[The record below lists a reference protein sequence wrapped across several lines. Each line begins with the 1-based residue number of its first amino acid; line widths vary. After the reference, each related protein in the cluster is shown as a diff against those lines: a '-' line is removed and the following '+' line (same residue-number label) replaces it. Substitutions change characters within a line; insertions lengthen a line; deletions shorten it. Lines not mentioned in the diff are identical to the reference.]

1 MPELRVVAVSN
12 DGTRL
17 VLKAADSTEY
27 TLPIDE
33 RLRAAVRGDR
43 PRLGQIEIEVESHLR
58 PRDIQARIR
67 AGATAEEV
75 AQLAGIPVDRV
86 RRFEGPVLAE
96 RAFMAE
102 RARKTPVRRPGEN
115 AGPQLGEAVQERL
128 LLRGA
133 EKDTVQ
139 WDSWRRD
146 DGTWEVLLVYR
157 VAGEPHSASWT
168 YDPPRRL
175 VQAVDD
181 EARSLIGESDD
192 LAAPEPSFPFVP
204 RIARLPRDRPLDR
217 ARGTSRPSLPP
228 LRARRGDRASE
239 RDSLTSLL
247 EAVPSF
253 RGDMVVPGTALRA
266 RTAGGA
272 RRANRRRRSP
282 RPPRP
287 RPVPPTRTSSCPAR
301 SAATATGSSAPPT
314 ARPRR
319 TASVRAAA
327 RRSRAGTRSCSARGA
342 RSRSSGLRQSDR
354 SHATVSP
361 VSACCRLAT
370 VRRRQVGIVRCGPVS
385 FRRGPG
391 ARATATGGRAP
402 RRPGGPASEDHSDH
416 EPTYRA
422 AGMPAT
428 ASAST
433 SWAPETPEPQ

>member
-33 RLRAAVRGDR
+33 RLRAAIRNDR
-43 PRLGQIEIEVESHLR
+43 ARLGQIEIEVESHLR

-75 AQLAGIPVDRV
+75 AQLAGIPVERV

-102 RARKTPVRRPGEN
+102 RARKTAVRRQGEST
-115 AGPQLGEAVQERL
+115 GPQLGEAVAERL

-133 EKDTVQ
+133 EKDSVL

-181 EARSLIGESDD
+181 EARALIGETTQE
-192 LAAPEPSFPFVP
+192 AAQEPSYPFVP
-204 RIARLPRDRPLDR
+204 RIARLPRDRALERPDR
-217 ARGTSRPSLPP
+217 A
-228 LRARRGDRASE
+228 DRAERTAEERAEEE

-253 RGDMVVPGTALRA
+253 RGDMVVPAQ
-266 RTAGGA
+266 AGPPSVTPDTPAAATVTEDGPDTPGA
-272 RRANRRRRSP
+272 EEEAPPAPAASAGAGSAYADVLMPRSVGAHRDRLVGSTDRQAEADGVRPGRRATVPSWDEIVFGSRRKK
-282 RPPRP
+282 
-287 RPVPPTRTSSCPAR
+287 
-301 SAATATGSSAPPT
+301 
-314 ARPRR
+314 
-319 TASVRAAA
+319 
-327 RRSRAGTRSCSARGA
+327 
-342 RSRSSGLRQSDR
+342 QD
-354 SHATVSP
+354 
-361 VSACCRLAT
+361 
-370 VRRRQVGIVRCGPVS
+370 
-385 FRRGPG
+385 
-391 ARATATGGRAP
+391 
-402 RRPGGPASEDHSDH
+402 
-416 EPTYRA
+416 
-422 AGMPAT
+422 
-428 ASAST
+428 
-433 SWAPETPEPQ
+433 

>member
-1 MPELRVVAVSN
+1 MTSAGTTREVPMPELRVVAVSN

-33 RLRAAVRGDR
+33 RLRAAVRNDR
-43 PRLGQIEIEVESHLR
+43 ARLGQIEIEVESHLR

-67 AGATAEEV
+67 AGASAEEV
-75 AQLAGIPVDRV
+75 AQLAGIPVERV

-181 EARSLIGESDD
+181 EARALIGETDD
-192 LAAPEPSFPFVP
+192 AIGVTHEPSFPFVP

-217 ARGTSRPSLPP
+217 TPDRPAQLPAAAP
-228 LRARRGDRASE
+228 EAEETE

-253 RGDMVVPGTALRA
+253 RGDLVVPERPAPEAPATEPVQEPAAEEPPAPAASAGAGSAYADVLMPRSVTGHRDRLTGTTDRQAEADGVRP
-266 RTAGGA
+266 G
-272 RRANRRRRSP
+272 RRAA
-282 RPPRP
+282 
-287 RPVPPTRTSSCPAR
+287 VPSWDEI
-301 SAATATGSSAPPT
+301 
-314 ARPRR
+314 
-319 TASVRAAA
+319 VF
-327 RRSRAGTRSCSARGA
+327 GTRRKK
-342 RSRSSGLRQSDR
+342 Q
-354 SHATVSP
+354 
-361 VSACCRLAT
+361 
-370 VRRRQVGIVRCGPVS
+370 
-385 FRRGPG
+385 
-391 ARATATGGRAP
+391 
-402 RRPGGPASEDHSDH
+402 E
-416 EPTYRA
+416 
-422 AGMPAT
+422 
-428 ASAST
+428 
-433 SWAPETPEPQ
+433 

>member
-67 AGATAEEV
+67 AGASAEEV

-192 LAAPEPSFPFVP
+192 LAATPEPSFPFVP

-217 ARGTSRPSLPP
+217 ALERPERPALPSP
-228 LRARRGDRASE
+228 EPVEESE

-253 RGDMVVPGTALRA
+253 RGDMVVPERPAEPPEEPVVEPEA
-266 RTAGGA
+266 EEPPAPAASAGSAYADVLMPRSVGA
-272 RRANRRRRSP
+272 HRDRLIGSTDRQAEADGVRPGRRAA
-282 RPPRP
+282 
-287 RPVPPTRTSSCPAR
+287 VPSWDEI
-301 SAATATGSSAPPT
+301 
-314 ARPRR
+314 
-319 TASVRAAA
+319 VF
-327 RRSRAGTRSCSARGA
+327 GTRRKK
-342 RSRSSGLRQSDR
+342 Q
-354 SHATVSP
+354 
-361 VSACCRLAT
+361 
-370 VRRRQVGIVRCGPVS
+370 
-385 FRRGPG
+385 
-391 ARATATGGRAP
+391 
-402 RRPGGPASEDHSDH
+402 E
-416 EPTYRA
+416 
-422 AGMPAT
+422 
-428 ASAST
+428 
-433 SWAPETPEPQ
+433 

>member
-17 VLKAADSTEY
+17 VLKSADSTEY

-33 RLRAAVRGDR
+33 RLRAAVRNDR
-43 PRLGQIEIEVESHLR
+43 ARLGQIEIEVESHLR

-67 AGATAEEV
+67 AGASAEEV
-75 AQLAGIPVDRV
+75 AQFAGIPVDRV

-115 AGPQLGEAVQERL
+115 TGPQLGEAVQERL

-133 EKDTVQ
+133 DKETVQ

-168 YDPPRRL
+168 YDAPRRL

-181 EARSLIGESDD
+181 EARSLIGETDD
-192 LAAPEPSFPFVP
+192 VAAPEPSFPFVP

-217 ARGTSRPSLPP
+217 ALDRQMERPTAPP
-228 LRARRGDRASE
+228 PPPEPEDHIASVSAGE

-253 RGDMVVPGTALRA
+253 RGDMVVPERPAPPEPPAIEPAAQGPEADESPAAAASAGAGSAYADVLMPRAVAGHRDRLTGTTDRQAEADGVRP
-266 RTAGGA
+266 G
-272 RRANRRRRSP
+272 RRAA
-282 RPPRP
+282 
-287 RPVPPTRTSSCPAR
+287 VPTWDEI
-301 SAATATGSSAPPT
+301 
-314 ARPRR
+314 
-319 TASVRAAA
+319 VF
-327 RRSRAGTRSCSARGA
+327 GTRRKK
-342 RSRSSGLRQSDR
+342 QD
-354 SHATVSP
+354 
-361 VSACCRLAT
+361 
-370 VRRRQVGIVRCGPVS
+370 
-385 FRRGPG
+385 
-391 ARATATGGRAP
+391 
-402 RRPGGPASEDHSDH
+402 
-416 EPTYRA
+416 
-422 AGMPAT
+422 
-428 ASAST
+428 
-433 SWAPETPEPQ
+433 

>member
-33 RLRAAVRGDR
+33 RLRAAVRNDR
-43 PRLGQIEIEVESHLR
+43 ARLGQIEIEVESHLR

-67 AGATAEEV
+67 AGASAEEV
-75 AQLAGIPVDRV
+75 AQFAGIPVDRV

-115 AGPQLGEAVQERL
+115 TGPQLGEAVQERL

-133 EKDTVQ
+133 DKETVQ

-157 VAGEPHSASWT
+157 VAGEPHSASWS

-181 EARSLIGESDD
+181 EARSLIGETDD
-192 LAAPEPSFPFVP
+192 AAPEPSFPFVP

-217 ARGTSRPSLPP
+217 TLDRQIERHVERPVPAPEPEEYVSS
-228 LRARRGDRASE
+228 ASAGE

-253 RGDMVVPGTALRA
+253 RGDMVVPERPTQPEPPALEPA
-266 RTAGGA
+266 TEEAEA
-272 RRANRRRRSP
+272 DE
-282 RPPRP
+282 PP
-287 RPVPPTRTSSCPAR
+287 
-301 SAATATGSSAPPT
+301 
-314 ARPRR
+314 
-319 TASVRAAA
+319 AAA
-327 RRSRAGTRSCSARGA
+327 ASAGAGSAYADVLMPRAVAGHRDRLTGTTDRQAEADGVRPGGGRPCRAGTRSSSVPAA
-342 RSRSSGLRQSDR
+342 RSRTDR
-354 SHATVSP
+354 ECR
-361 VSACCRLAT
+361 SA
-370 VRRRQVGIVRCGPVS
+370 GEGPV
-385 FRRGPG
+385 RDGVRAPLRPAAGPYLG
-391 ARATATGGRAP
+391 SGPVATGRA
-402 RRPGGPASEDHSDH
+402 GSADHSDQ
-416 EPTYRA
+416 EP
-422 AGMPAT
+422 G
-428 ASAST
+428 
-433 SWAPETPEPQ
+433 

>member
-75 AQLAGIPVDRV
+75 AQMAGIPVDRV

-133 EKDTVQ
+133 DKDTVQ

-146 DGTWEVLLVYR
+146 DGTWEVLLVYL

-217 ARGTSRPSLPP
+217 TLDRPSLPAQP
-228 LRARRGDRASE
+228 SEPAEESTGERE

-253 RGDMVVPGTALRA
+253 RGDMVVPE
-266 RTAGGA
+266 RTAEPVTEEPDEEEPVAEEPPASAASAGSAYADVLMPRSVGSHRDRLVGA
-272 RRANRRRRSP
+272 TDRQAEADGVRPGRRAA
-282 RPPRP
+282 
-287 RPVPPTRTSSCPAR
+287 VPSWDEI
-301 SAATATGSSAPPT
+301 
-314 ARPRR
+314 
-319 TASVRAAA
+319 VF
-327 RRSRAGTRSCSARGA
+327 GTRRKK
-342 RSRSSGLRQSDR
+342 Q
-354 SHATVSP
+354 
-361 VSACCRLAT
+361 
-370 VRRRQVGIVRCGPVS
+370 
-385 FRRGPG
+385 
-391 ARATATGGRAP
+391 
-402 RRPGGPASEDHSDH
+402 E
-416 EPTYRA
+416 
-422 AGMPAT
+422 
-428 ASAST
+428 
-433 SWAPETPEPQ
+433 

>member
-1 MPELRVVAVSN
+1 MTSAGTTREVPMPELRVVAVSN

-33 RLRAAVRGDR
+33 RLRAAVRNDR
-43 PRLGQIEIEVESHLR
+43 ARLGQIEIEVESHLR

-67 AGATAEEV
+67 AGASAEEV

-115 AGPQLGEAVQERL
+115 TGPQLGEAVSERL

-133 EKDTVQ
+133 DRDTVQ

-146 DGTWEVLLVYR
+146 DGTWEVLLAYH

-181 EARSLIGESDD
+181 EARALIGETDD
-192 LAAPEPSFPFVP
+192 TPEPSFPFVP
-204 RIARLPRDRPLDR
+204 RIARLPRERSGDRPADR
-217 ARGTSRPSLPP
+217 SAQAPVQEPEESG
-228 LRARRGDRASE
+228 E

-253 RGDMVVPGTALRA
+253 RGDMVVPETSVVQEEEQGEEPEPAEEPAAPPAAAGAGSAYADVLMPRSVGGHRDRLTGTTDRQAEADGVRP
-266 RTAGGA
+266 G
-272 RRANRRRRSP
+272 RRAA
-282 RPPRP
+282 
-287 RPVPPTRTSSCPAR
+287 VPSWDEI
-301 SAATATGSSAPPT
+301 
-314 ARPRR
+314 
-319 TASVRAAA
+319 VF
-327 RRSRAGTRSCSARGA
+327 GTRRKK
-342 RSRSSGLRQSDR
+342 QD
-354 SHATVSP
+354 
-361 VSACCRLAT
+361 
-370 VRRRQVGIVRCGPVS
+370 
-385 FRRGPG
+385 
-391 ARATATGGRAP
+391 
-402 RRPGGPASEDHSDH
+402 
-416 EPTYRA
+416 
-422 AGMPAT
+422 
-428 ASAST
+428 
-433 SWAPETPEPQ
+433 

>member
-33 RLRAAVRGDR
+33 RLRAAVRNDR
-43 PRLGQIEIEVESHLR
+43 ARLGQIEIEVESHLR

-67 AGATAEEV
+67 AGASAEEV
-75 AQLAGIPVDRV
+75 AQFAGIPVDRV

-115 AGPQLGEAVQERL
+115 TGPQLGEAVQERL

-133 EKDTVQ
+133 DKETVQ

-181 EARSLIGESDD
+181 EARSLIGETDG
-192 LAAPEPSFPFVP
+192 AAPEPSFPFVP
-204 RIARLPRDRPLDR
+204 RIARLPRDRALDR
-217 ARGTSRPSLPP
+217 QIERHVERPAP
-228 LRARRGDRASE
+228 ASEPEEYVSSASAGE

-253 RGDMVVPGTALRA
+253 RGDMVVPERPTQPEPPALEPAVEESEADEPPAAASAGAGSAYADVLMPRAVAGHRDRLTGTTDRQAEADGVRP
-266 RTAGGA
+266 G
-272 RRANRRRRSP
+272 RRAA
-282 RPPRP
+282 
-287 RPVPPTRTSSCPAR
+287 VPSWDEI
-301 SAATATGSSAPPT
+301 
-314 ARPRR
+314 
-319 TASVRAAA
+319 VF
-327 RRSRAGTRSCSARGA
+327 GTRRKK
-342 RSRSSGLRQSDR
+342 QD
-354 SHATVSP
+354 
-361 VSACCRLAT
+361 
-370 VRRRQVGIVRCGPVS
+370 
-385 FRRGPG
+385 
-391 ARATATGGRAP
+391 
-402 RRPGGPASEDHSDH
+402 
-416 EPTYRA
+416 
-422 AGMPAT
+422 
-428 ASAST
+428 
-433 SWAPETPEPQ
+433 

>member
-33 RLRAAVRGDR
+33 RLRAAVRNDR
-43 PRLGQIEIEVESHLR
+43 ARLGQIEIEVESHLR

-67 AGATAEEV
+67 AGASAEEV
-75 AQLAGIPVDRV
+75 AQMGGIPVERV

-102 RARKTPVRRPGEN
+102 RARKTSVRRQGETT
-115 AGPQLGEAVQERL
+115 GPQLGEAVAERL

-133 EKDTVQ
+133 EKDTVL

-181 EARSLIGESDD
+181 EARSLIGET
-192 LAAPEPSFPFVP
+192 AQAQAQEPSFPFVP

-217 ARGTSRPSLPP
+217 SLDRQIDRSDREARAEE
-228 LRARRGDRASE
+228 RAEPEE

-253 RGDMVVPGTALRA
+253 RGDMVVP
-266 RTAGGA
+266 
-272 RRANRRRRSP
+272 
-282 RPPRP
+282 
-287 RPVPPTRTSSCPAR
+287 
-301 SAATATGSSAPPT
+301 APPT
-314 ARPRR
+314 NPPDAVPAAEIPEESVEEAAPAASAGAGSAYADVLMPRAVAGHRDRLVGTTDRQAEADGVRPGRR
-319 TASVRAAA
+319 
-327 RRSRAGTRSCSARGA
+327 
-342 RSRSSGLRQSDR
+342 
-354 SHATVSP
+354 ATVPSWDEI
-361 VSACCRLAT
+361 VFGS
-370 VRRRQVGIVRCGPVS
+370 RRKK
-385 FRRGPG
+385 
-391 ARATATGGRAP
+391 
-402 RRPGGPASEDHSDH
+402 E
-416 EPTYRA
+416 
-422 AGMPAT
+422 
-428 ASAST
+428 
-433 SWAPETPEPQ
+433 

>member
-17 VLKAADSTEY
+17 VLKAADATEY

-75 AQLAGIPVDRV
+75 AQLAGIPVERV

-115 AGPQLGEAVQERL
+115 SGPLLGEAVQERL

-133 EKDTVQ
+133 EKDTVL

-175 VQAVDD
+175 VQAVDS

-217 ARGTSRPSLPP
+217 SL
-228 LRARRGDRASE
+228 DRALDRERPGLPAPASEPVEESTGE

-253 RGDMVVPGTALRA
+253 RGDLVVPERPVEDPEEPVAEVEA
-266 RTAGGA
+266 EEPAAPAASAGSAYADVLMPRSVGSHRDRLIGA
-272 RRANRRRRSP
+272 TDRQAEADGVRPGRRAA
-282 RPPRP
+282 
-287 RPVPPTRTSSCPAR
+287 VPSWDEI
-301 SAATATGSSAPPT
+301 
-314 ARPRR
+314 
-319 TASVRAAA
+319 VF
-327 RRSRAGTRSCSARGA
+327 GTRRKK
-342 RSRSSGLRQSDR
+342 Q
-354 SHATVSP
+354 
-361 VSACCRLAT
+361 
-370 VRRRQVGIVRCGPVS
+370 
-385 FRRGPG
+385 
-391 ARATATGGRAP
+391 
-402 RRPGGPASEDHSDH
+402 E
-416 EPTYRA
+416 
-422 AGMPAT
+422 
-428 ASAST
+428 
-433 SWAPETPEPQ
+433 

>member
-115 AGPQLGEAVQERL
+115 AAGPQLGEAVQERL

-146 DGTWEVLLVYR
+146 DGTWEVLLVYA

-204 RIARLPRDRPLDR
+204 RIARLPRERSLDR
-217 ARGTSRPSLPP
+217 ALERPSLP
-228 LRARRGDRASE
+228 AQASEPAEETSEE

-253 RGDMVVPGTALRA
+253 RGDLVVPDRPSEPDTEEPAEEPA
-266 RTAGGA
+266 AEEPPAPAASAGSAYADVLMPRSVGSHRDRLIGA
-272 RRANRRRRSP
+272 TDRQAEADGVRPGRRAA
-282 RPPRP
+282 
-287 RPVPPTRTSSCPAR
+287 VPSWDEI
-301 SAATATGSSAPPT
+301 
-314 ARPRR
+314 
-319 TASVRAAA
+319 VF
-327 RRSRAGTRSCSARGA
+327 GTRRKK
-342 RSRSSGLRQSDR
+342 Q
-354 SHATVSP
+354 
-361 VSACCRLAT
+361 
-370 VRRRQVGIVRCGPVS
+370 
-385 FRRGPG
+385 
-391 ARATATGGRAP
+391 
-402 RRPGGPASEDHSDH
+402 E
-416 EPTYRA
+416 
-422 AGMPAT
+422 
-428 ASAST
+428 
-433 SWAPETPEPQ
+433 

>member
-115 AGPQLGEAVQERL
+115 SGPLLGEAVQERL

-192 LAAPEPSFPFVP
+192 LAVAEPSFPFVP
-204 RIARLPRDRPLDR
+204 RIARLPRERSMDR
-217 ARGTSRPSLPP
+217 ALERTDRERPSLPAQP
-228 LRARRGDRASE
+228 SEPDEESIGE

-253 RGDMVVPGTALRA
+253 RGDMVVPERNPQTTDEPDEEACVEEPPA
-266 RTAGGA
+266 PAASAGSAYADVLMPRSVGSHRDRLTGA
-272 RRANRRRRSP
+272 TDRQAEADGVRPGRRAA
-282 RPPRP
+282 
-287 RPVPPTRTSSCPAR
+287 VPSWDEI
-301 SAATATGSSAPPT
+301 
-314 ARPRR
+314 
-319 TASVRAAA
+319 VF
-327 RRSRAGTRSCSARGA
+327 GTRRKK
-342 RSRSSGLRQSDR
+342 Q
-354 SHATVSP
+354 
-361 VSACCRLAT
+361 
-370 VRRRQVGIVRCGPVS
+370 
-385 FRRGPG
+385 
-391 ARATATGGRAP
+391 
-402 RRPGGPASEDHSDH
+402 E
-416 EPTYRA
+416 
-422 AGMPAT
+422 
-428 ASAST
+428 
-433 SWAPETPEPQ
+433 

>member
-146 DGTWEVLLVYR
+146 DGTWEVLLVYA

-175 VQAVDD
+175 VQAVDE

-192 LAAPEPSFPFVP
+192 LSAPEPSFPFVP

-217 ARGTSRPSLPP
+217 ALDRPSLPP
-228 LRARRGDRASE
+228 AEPVEEAVGE

-253 RGDMVVPGTALRA
+253 RGDMVVPERPSETATVEEPPA
-266 RTAGGA
+266 PEEPEVEEPPAPAASAGSAYADVLMPRSVASHRDRLIGA
-272 RRANRRRRSP
+272 TDRQAEADGVRPGRRAA
-282 RPPRP
+282 
-287 RPVPPTRTSSCPAR
+287 VPSWDEI
-301 SAATATGSSAPPT
+301 
-314 ARPRR
+314 
-319 TASVRAAA
+319 VF
-327 RRSRAGTRSCSARGA
+327 GTRRKK
-342 RSRSSGLRQSDR
+342 Q
-354 SHATVSP
+354 
-361 VSACCRLAT
+361 
-370 VRRRQVGIVRCGPVS
+370 
-385 FRRGPG
+385 
-391 ARATATGGRAP
+391 
-402 RRPGGPASEDHSDH
+402 E
-416 EPTYRA
+416 
-422 AGMPAT
+422 
-428 ASAST
+428 
-433 SWAPETPEPQ
+433 

>member
-75 AQLAGIPVDRV
+75 AQMAGIPVDRV

-115 AGPQLGEAVQERL
+115 SGPPLGEAVQERL

-133 EKDTVQ
+133 DKDTVQ

-157 VAGEPHSASWT
+157 VAGEPHAASWT

-217 ARGTSRPSLPP
+217 PERERPSLP
-228 LRARRGDRASE
+228 AQASEPVEETTGE

-253 RGDMVVPGTALRA
+253 RGDLVVPELPPAEPEEEPVVVA
-266 RTAGGA
+266 EVEEEEPPAPAASAGSAYADVLMPRSVGSHRDRLIGA
-272 RRANRRRRSP
+272 TDRQAEADGVRPGRRAA
-282 RPPRP
+282 
-287 RPVPPTRTSSCPAR
+287 VPSWDEI
-301 SAATATGSSAPPT
+301 
-314 ARPRR
+314 
-319 TASVRAAA
+319 VF
-327 RRSRAGTRSCSARGA
+327 GTRRKK
-342 RSRSSGLRQSDR
+342 Q
-354 SHATVSP
+354 
-361 VSACCRLAT
+361 
-370 VRRRQVGIVRCGPVS
+370 
-385 FRRGPG
+385 
-391 ARATATGGRAP
+391 
-402 RRPGGPASEDHSDH
+402 E
-416 EPTYRA
+416 
-422 AGMPAT
+422 
-428 ASAST
+428 
-433 SWAPETPEPQ
+433 

>member
-33 RLRAAVRGDR
+33 RLRAAVRNDR
-43 PRLGQIEIEVESHLR
+43 ARLGQIEIEVESHLR

-67 AGATAEEV
+67 AGASAEEV
-75 AQLAGIPVDRV
+75 AQFAGIPVDRV

-115 AGPQLGEAVQERL
+115 TGPQLGEAVQERL

-133 EKDTVQ
+133 DKETVQ

-157 VAGEPHSASWT
+157 VAGEPHSASWS

-181 EARSLIGESDD
+181 EARSLIGETDD
-192 LAAPEPSFPFVP
+192 AAPEPSFPFVP

-217 ARGTSRPSLPP
+217 TLDRQIERHVERPVPAPEPEEYVSS
-228 LRARRGDRASE
+228 ASAGE

-253 RGDMVVPGTALRA
+253 RGDMVVPERPTQPEPPALEPATEEAEADEPPAAAASAGAGSAYADVLMPRAVAGHRDRLTGTTDRQAEADGVRP
-266 RTAGGA
+266 G
-272 RRANRRRRSP
+272 RRAA
-282 RPPRP
+282 
-287 RPVPPTRTSSCPAR
+287 VPSWDEI
-301 SAATATGSSAPPT
+301 
-314 ARPRR
+314 
-319 TASVRAAA
+319 VF
-327 RRSRAGTRSCSARGA
+327 GTRRKK
-342 RSRSSGLRQSDR
+342 QD
-354 SHATVSP
+354 
-361 VSACCRLAT
+361 
-370 VRRRQVGIVRCGPVS
+370 
-385 FRRGPG
+385 
-391 ARATATGGRAP
+391 
-402 RRPGGPASEDHSDH
+402 
-416 EPTYRA
+416 
-422 AGMPAT
+422 
-428 ASAST
+428 
-433 SWAPETPEPQ
+433 

>member
-67 AGATAEEV
+67 AGASAEEV

-128 LLRGA
+128 TLRGA

-192 LAAPEPSFPFVP
+192 LAATPEPSFPFVP

-217 ARGTSRPSLPP
+217 ALERPERPALPATEP
-228 LRARRGDRASE
+228 VEESE

-253 RGDMVVPGTALRA
+253 RGDMVVPE
-266 RTAGGA
+266 
-272 RRANRRRRSP
+272 
-282 RPPRP
+282 RP
-287 RPVPPTRTSSCPAR
+287 S
-301 SAATATGSSAPPT
+301 
-314 ARPRR
+314 
-319 TASVRAAA
+319 
-327 RRSRAGTRSCSARGA
+327 
-342 RSRSSGLRQSDR
+342 
-354 SHATVSP
+354 
-361 VSACCRLAT
+361 
-370 VRRRQVGIVRCGPVS
+370 
-385 FRRGPG
+385 
-391 ARATATGGRAP
+391 
-402 RRPGGPASEDHSDH
+402 
-416 EPTYRA
+416 
-422 AGMPAT
+422 
-428 ASAST
+428 
-433 SWAPETPEPQ
+433 ETPEEPVEEPEAEEPPAPAASAGSAYADVLMPRSVGAHRDRLIGSTDRQAEADGVRPGRRAAVPSWDEIVFGTRRKKQE

>member
-33 RLRAAVRGDR
+33 RLRAAVRNDR
-43 PRLGQIEIEVESHLR
+43 ARLGQIEIEVESHLR

-67 AGATAEEV
+67 AGASAEEV

-115 AGPQLGEAVQERL
+115 TGPQLGEAVAERL

-133 EKDTVQ
+133 DKDSVQ

-157 VAGEPHSASWT
+157 VAAEPHSASWT

-181 EARSLIGESDD
+181 EARALIGETDD
-192 LAAPEPSFPFVP
+192 TPEPSFPFVP

-217 ARGTSRPSLPP
+217 SLDRPQPAERPAPP
-228 LRARRGDRASE
+228 DLEDDVPAASAE
-239 RDSLTSLL
+239 ELEERDPRDSLTSLL

-253 RGDMVVPGTALRA
+253 RGDLVVPEPKTPPDDEPATEAEVEEEPAPAASAGSAYADVLMPRAVAGHRDRLTGTTDRQAEADGVRP
-266 RTAGGA
+266 G
-272 RRANRRRRSP
+272 RRAA
-282 RPPRP
+282 
-287 RPVPPTRTSSCPAR
+287 VPSWDEI
-301 SAATATGSSAPPT
+301 
-314 ARPRR
+314 
-319 TASVRAAA
+319 VF
-327 RRSRAGTRSCSARGA
+327 GTRRGKKPDA
-342 RSRSSGLRQSDR
+342 
-354 SHATVSP
+354 
-361 VSACCRLAT
+361 
-370 VRRRQVGIVRCGPVS
+370 
-385 FRRGPG
+385 
-391 ARATATGGRAP
+391 
-402 RRPGGPASEDHSDH
+402 
-416 EPTYRA
+416 
-422 AGMPAT
+422 
-428 ASAST
+428 
-433 SWAPETPEPQ
+433 

>member
-33 RLRAAVRGDR
+33 RLRGDR

-115 AGPQLGEAVQERL
+115 SGPPLGEAVQERL

-192 LAAPEPSFPFVP
+192 LAVPEPSFPFVP
-204 RIARLPRDRPLDR
+204 RIARLPRERSMDR
-217 ARGTSRPSLPP
+217 ALERTDRERPSLPAQSSEP
-228 LRARRGDRASE
+228 AEESTGE

-253 RGDMVVPGTALRA
+253 RGDMVVPER
-266 RTAGGA
+266 
-272 RRANRRRRSP
+272 N
-282 RPPRP
+282 
-287 RPVPPTRTSSCPAR
+287 
-301 SAATATGSSAPPT
+301 
-314 ARPRR
+314 
-319 TASVRAAA
+319 
-327 RRSRAGTRSCSARGA
+327 
-342 RSRSSGLRQSDR
+342 
-354 SHATVSP
+354 
-361 VSACCRLAT
+361 
-370 VRRRQVGIVRCGPVS
+370 
-385 FRRGPG
+385 
-391 ARATATGGRAP
+391 
-402 RRPGGPASEDHSDH
+402 
-416 EPTYRA
+416 
-422 AGMPAT
+422 
-428 ASAST
+428 
-433 SWAPETPEPQ
+433 PETPDEPDGEAALEEPPAPAASAGSAYADVLMPRSVGSHRDRLTGATDRQAEADGVRPGRRAAVPSWDEIVFGTRRKKQD

>member
-67 AGATAEEV
+67 AGASAEEV

-115 AGPQLGEAVQERL
+115 TGPQLGEAVQERL
-128 LLRGA
+128 VLRGA
-133 EKDTVQ
+133 DKETVQ

-192 LAAPEPSFPFVP
+192 IGAPEPTFPFVP

-217 ARGTSRPSLPP
+217 ALDRQLERPTPPEPP
-228 LRARRGDRASE
+228 LEENLPAIASSSSSE

-247 EAVPSF
+247 EAVPSY
-253 RGDMVVPGTALRA
+253 RGDLVLPERPSAAPEPPPLDEPEPPAAAEAVEEPPAPAASAGAGSAYADILMPRSVAGHRDRLTGTTDRQAEADGVRPG
-266 RTAGGA
+266 
-272 RRANRRRRSP
+272 RRAA
-282 RPPRP
+282 
-287 RPVPPTRTSSCPAR
+287 VPSWDEI
-301 SAATATGSSAPPT
+301 
-314 ARPRR
+314 
-319 TASVRAAA
+319 VF
-327 RRSRAGTRSCSARGA
+327 GTRRKK
-342 RSRSSGLRQSDR
+342 QD
-354 SHATVSP
+354 
-361 VSACCRLAT
+361 
-370 VRRRQVGIVRCGPVS
+370 
-385 FRRGPG
+385 
-391 ARATATGGRAP
+391 
-402 RRPGGPASEDHSDH
+402 
-416 EPTYRA
+416 
-422 AGMPAT
+422 
-428 ASAST
+428 
-433 SWAPETPEPQ
+433 

>member
-17 VLKAADSTEY
+17 VLKAADATEY

-115 AGPQLGEAVQERL
+115 AAGPQLGEAVQERL

-133 EKDTVQ
+133 DKDTVQ

-146 DGTWEVLLVYR
+146 DGTWEVLLVYM

-204 RIARLPRDRPLDR
+204 RIARLPRERQERSMDRALDR
-217 ARGTSRPSLPP
+217 ALERPSLP
-228 LRARRGDRASE
+228 AQASEPAEEMTEE

-253 RGDMVVPGTALRA
+253 RGDLVVPERPTEPDPEEPAVEPA
-266 RTAGGA
+266 AEEPPAPAASAGSAYADVLMPRSVGSHRDRLIGA
-272 RRANRRRRSP
+272 TDRQAEADGVRPGRRAA
-282 RPPRP
+282 
-287 RPVPPTRTSSCPAR
+287 VPSWDEI
-301 SAATATGSSAPPT
+301 
-314 ARPRR
+314 
-319 TASVRAAA
+319 VF
-327 RRSRAGTRSCSARGA
+327 GTRRKK
-342 RSRSSGLRQSDR
+342 Q
-354 SHATVSP
+354 
-361 VSACCRLAT
+361 
-370 VRRRQVGIVRCGPVS
+370 
-385 FRRGPG
+385 
-391 ARATATGGRAP
+391 
-402 RRPGGPASEDHSDH
+402 E
-416 EPTYRA
+416 
-422 AGMPAT
+422 
-428 ASAST
+428 
-433 SWAPETPEPQ
+433 

>member
-17 VLKAADSTEY
+17 VLKAADATEY

-75 AQLAGIPVDRV
+75 ATLAGIPVDRV

-115 AGPQLGEAVQERL
+115 SGPPLGEAVQERL

-146 DGTWEVLLVYR
+146 DGTWEVLLVYL

-192 LAAPEPSFPFVP
+192 LAVPEPSFPFVP
-204 RIARLPRDRPLDR
+204 RIARLPRDRGMDR
-217 ARGTSRPSLPP
+217 ALERVDRERPSLPAQP
-228 LRARRGDRASE
+228 SEPVEENTGE

-253 RGDMVVPGTALRA
+253 RGDLVVPERPPEPPEEAAAEEVLEEEPPAPAASAGSAYADVLMPRA
-266 RTAGGA
+266 VSSHRDRLTGA
-272 RRANRRRRSP
+272 TDRQAEADGVRPGRRAA
-282 RPPRP
+282 
-287 RPVPPTRTSSCPAR
+287 VPSWDEI
-301 SAATATGSSAPPT
+301 
-314 ARPRR
+314 
-319 TASVRAAA
+319 VF
-327 RRSRAGTRSCSARGA
+327 GTRRKK
-342 RSRSSGLRQSDR
+342 Q
-354 SHATVSP
+354 
-361 VSACCRLAT
+361 
-370 VRRRQVGIVRCGPVS
+370 
-385 FRRGPG
+385 
-391 ARATATGGRAP
+391 
-402 RRPGGPASEDHSDH
+402 E
-416 EPTYRA
+416 
-422 AGMPAT
+422 
-428 ASAST
+428 
-433 SWAPETPEPQ
+433 

>member
-33 RLRAAVRGDR
+33 RLRAAVRNDR
-43 PRLGQIEIEVESHLR
+43 ARLGQIEIEVESHLR

-67 AGATAEEV
+67 AGASAEEV
-75 AQLAGIPVDRV
+75 AQFAGIPVDRV

-115 AGPQLGEAVQERL
+115 TGPQLGEAVQERL

-133 EKDTVQ
+133 DKETAQ

-181 EARSLIGESDD
+181 EARSLIGETDD
-192 LAAPEPSFPFVP
+192 AAPEPTFPFVP

-217 ARGTSRPSLPP
+217 SLDRQLERPSLPAP
-228 LRARRGDRASE
+228 EPEEHVNGISASE

-253 RGDMVVPGTALRA
+253 RGDMVVPERPAPPEPPSLEPAAQEPEADESPAAASAGSAYADVLMPRAVAGHRDRLTGTTDRQAEADGVRP
-266 RTAGGA
+266 G
-272 RRANRRRRSP
+272 RRAA
-282 RPPRP
+282 
-287 RPVPPTRTSSCPAR
+287 VPSWDEI
-301 SAATATGSSAPPT
+301 
-314 ARPRR
+314 
-319 TASVRAAA
+319 VF
-327 RRSRAGTRSCSARGA
+327 GTRRKK
-342 RSRSSGLRQSDR
+342 QD
-354 SHATVSP
+354 
-361 VSACCRLAT
+361 
-370 VRRRQVGIVRCGPVS
+370 
-385 FRRGPG
+385 
-391 ARATATGGRAP
+391 
-402 RRPGGPASEDHSDH
+402 
-416 EPTYRA
+416 
-422 AGMPAT
+422 
-428 ASAST
+428 
-433 SWAPETPEPQ
+433 

>member
-1 MPELRVVAVSN
+1 MTSAGTTREVPMPELRVVAVSN

-33 RLRAAVRGDR
+33 RLRAAVRNDR
-43 PRLGQIEIEVESHLR
+43 ARLGQIEIEVESHLR

-67 AGATAEEV
+67 AGASAEEV
-75 AQLAGIPVDRV
+75 AQHAGIPVDRV

-102 RARKTPVRRPGEN
+102 RARKTAVRRPGEN
-115 AGPQLGEAVQERL
+115 AGPPLGEAVNERL
-128 LLRGA
+128 TLRGA

-181 EARSLIGESDD
+181 EARALIGDTDD
-192 LAAPEPSFPFVP
+192 TVTSQEPSFPFVP

-217 ARGTSRPSLPP
+217 SLDRPSERPMAP
-228 LRARRGDRASE
+228 DPDEMSE

-253 RGDMVVPGTALRA
+253 RGDMVVPE
-266 RTAGGA
+266 
-272 RRANRRRRSP
+272 
-282 RPPRP
+282 
-287 RPVPPTRTSSCPAR
+287 
-301 SAATATGSSAPPT
+301 
-314 ARPRR
+314 R
-319 TASVRAAA
+319 TASDAPVTDAEEDPETEEPVAPAASAGSAYADVLMPRSVAGHRDRLTGTTDRQAEADGVRPGRRAAVP
-327 RRSRAGTRSCSARGA
+327 SWDEIVFGTRRKK
-342 RSRSSGLRQSDR
+342 Q
-354 SHATVSP
+354 
-361 VSACCRLAT
+361 
-370 VRRRQVGIVRCGPVS
+370 
-385 FRRGPG
+385 
-391 ARATATGGRAP
+391 
-402 RRPGGPASEDHSDH
+402 E
-416 EPTYRA
+416 
-422 AGMPAT
+422 
-428 ASAST
+428 
-433 SWAPETPEPQ
+433 

>member
-67 AGATAEEV
+67 AGASAEEV

-133 EKDTVQ
+133 ERETVQ

-146 DGTWEVLLVYR
+146 DGTWEVLLVYL

-192 LAAPEPSFPFVP
+192 LSSPEPSYPFVP
-204 RIARLPRDRPLDR
+204 RIARLPREGRPDRSPERPTDRPALPSPEP
-217 ARGTSRPSLPP
+217 AEEGT
-228 LRARRGDRASE
+228 GE

-253 RGDMVVPGTALRA
+253 RGDLVVPERPADPPEEPAQEPEAEEPPAPAASAGSAYTDVLMP
-266 RTAGGA
+266 RTVSSHRDRLIGA
-272 RRANRRRRSP
+272 TDRQAEADGVRPGRRAA
-282 RPPRP
+282 
-287 RPVPPTRTSSCPAR
+287 VPSWDEI
-301 SAATATGSSAPPT
+301 
-314 ARPRR
+314 
-319 TASVRAAA
+319 VF
-327 RRSRAGTRSCSARGA
+327 GTRRKK
-342 RSRSSGLRQSDR
+342 QD
-354 SHATVSP
+354 
-361 VSACCRLAT
+361 
-370 VRRRQVGIVRCGPVS
+370 
-385 FRRGPG
+385 
-391 ARATATGGRAP
+391 
-402 RRPGGPASEDHSDH
+402 
-416 EPTYRA
+416 
-422 AGMPAT
+422 
-428 ASAST
+428 
-433 SWAPETPEPQ
+433 

>member
-75 AQLAGIPVDRV
+75 AQMAGIPVDRV

-115 AGPQLGEAVQERL
+115 SGPPLGEAVQERL

-146 DGTWEVLLVYR
+146 DGTWEVMLVYR

-175 VQAVDD
+175 VQAVDE

-192 LAAPEPSFPFVP
+192 LAASEPSFPFVP

-217 ARGTSRPSLPP
+217 SLDRERPALPAQP
-228 LRARRGDRASE
+228 SEPAEETTATASGE

-253 RGDMVVPGTALRA
+253 RGDLVVPERPTEPDADEQPDPEA
-266 RTAGGA
+266 EEPPAASAGSAYADVLMPRSVGSHRDRLIGSTDRQA
-272 RRANRRRRSP
+272 EADGVRPGRRAA
-282 RPPRP
+282 
-287 RPVPPTRTSSCPAR
+287 VPSWDEI
-301 SAATATGSSAPPT
+301 
-314 ARPRR
+314 
-319 TASVRAAA
+319 VF
-327 RRSRAGTRSCSARGA
+327 GTRRKK
-342 RSRSSGLRQSDR
+342 Q
-354 SHATVSP
+354 
-361 VSACCRLAT
+361 
-370 VRRRQVGIVRCGPVS
+370 
-385 FRRGPG
+385 
-391 ARATATGGRAP
+391 
-402 RRPGGPASEDHSDH
+402 E
-416 EPTYRA
+416 
-422 AGMPAT
+422 
-428 ASAST
+428 
-433 SWAPETPEPQ
+433 

>member
-67 AGATAEEV
+67 AGASAEEV

-128 LLRGA
+128 TLRGA

-175 VQAVDD
+175 VAAVDD

-192 LAAPEPSFPFVP
+192 LSVTPEPSFPFVP

-217 ARGTSRPSLPP
+217 ALERPERPALPSP
-228 LRARRGDRASE
+228 EPVEESE

-253 RGDMVVPGTALRA
+253 RGDMVVPERPSEPPEEPAVEPEA
-266 RTAGGA
+266 EEPPAPAASAGSAYADVLMPRSVGA
-272 RRANRRRRSP
+272 HRDRLIGSTDRQAEADGVRPGRRAA
-282 RPPRP
+282 
-287 RPVPPTRTSSCPAR
+287 VPSWDEI
-301 SAATATGSSAPPT
+301 
-314 ARPRR
+314 
-319 TASVRAAA
+319 VF
-327 RRSRAGTRSCSARGA
+327 GTRRKK
-342 RSRSSGLRQSDR
+342 QD
-354 SHATVSP
+354 
-361 VSACCRLAT
+361 
-370 VRRRQVGIVRCGPVS
+370 
-385 FRRGPG
+385 
-391 ARATATGGRAP
+391 
-402 RRPGGPASEDHSDH
+402 
-416 EPTYRA
+416 
-422 AGMPAT
+422 
-428 ASAST
+428 
-433 SWAPETPEPQ
+433 

>member
-67 AGATAEEV
+67 AGASAEEV

-128 LLRGA
+128 TLRGA
-133 EKDTVQ
+133 DKDTVQ

-146 DGTWEVLLVYR
+146 DGTWEVLLVYV

-192 LAAPEPSFPFVP
+192 LAATPEPSFPFVP

-217 ARGTSRPSLPP
+217 ALERPERPALPSP
-228 LRARRGDRASE
+228 EPVEESE

-253 RGDMVVPGTALRA
+253 RGDMVVPE
-266 RTAGGA
+266 
-272 RRANRRRRSP
+272 
-282 RPPRP
+282 RP
-287 RPVPPTRTSSCPAR
+287 S
-301 SAATATGSSAPPT
+301 
-314 ARPRR
+314 
-319 TASVRAAA
+319 
-327 RRSRAGTRSCSARGA
+327 
-342 RSRSSGLRQSDR
+342 
-354 SHATVSP
+354 
-361 VSACCRLAT
+361 
-370 VRRRQVGIVRCGPVS
+370 
-385 FRRGPG
+385 
-391 ARATATGGRAP
+391 
-402 RRPGGPASEDHSDH
+402 
-416 EPTYRA
+416 
-422 AGMPAT
+422 
-428 ASAST
+428 
-433 SWAPETPEPQ
+433 ETPEEPVEEPEAEEPPAPAASAGSAYADVLMPRSVGAHRDRLIGSTDRQAEADGVRPGRRAAVPSWDEIVFGTRRKKQE